1 MEKQTT
7 KNLILTA
14 LFVALIAVGAFI
26 RIPLPAVPFTLQ
38 YPMTMLAGLLLGG
51 KRGCLAVC
59 AYIVLGLMGLPIFA
73 SGSSGVG
80 YALQPSFGYILGFAL
95 GALLTG
101 SIARGTPSPSWK
113 RLLAAN
119 LAGMAVVYCLGT
131 VYYYLITTVYL
142 QESIGLWPLIVSCC
156 LITAPKDIALCVLA
170 AVLGKRL
177 IPLVQTGKVA

>member
-101 SIARGTPSPSWK
+101 SIARGTPNPS
-113 RLLAAN
+113 
-119 LAGMAVVYCLGT
+119 
-131 VYYYLITTVYL
+131 
-142 QESIGLWPLIVSCC
+142 
-156 LITAPKDIALCVLA
+156 
-170 AVLGKRL
+170 
-177 IPLVQTGKVA
+177 

>member
-1 MEKQTT
+1 MSGIV
-7 KNLILTA
+7 LLVPIVL
-14 LFVALIAVGAFI
+14 
-26 RIPLPAVPFTLQ
+26 PLA
-38 YPMTMLAGLLLGG
+38 AGLAMFGIKKLEERRLRDRYVTAVLL
-51 KRGCLAVC
+51 VC
-59 AYIVLGLMGLPIFA
+59 AAAAAYIVLGLMGLPIFA

-101 SIARGTPSPSWK
+101 SIARGTPNPSWK